1 MEIPGKKST
10 VDRRSFVKSI
20 AAAPMFV
27 PAAAWGANDRPA
39 YGLIGSGNRGGALNG
54 AFQKLGAECAALC
67 DVYPPH
73 LELGK
78 KQSPA
83 GVKTYGNHHDLMAQA
98 GLDFIVIA
106 TPDHHHAPM
115 LYDALA
121 SGKDVYLE
129 KPLSM
134 KLEQSNEM
142 VQAVRKTD
150 RIVQIGMQRRS
161 MSFVR
166 QAKKMVDD
174 GELGRISMV
183 KAMWN
188 WHFTLPLDNSP
199 LPGELAWNRF
209 LGSAPKRPLEP
220 RRFRWWRGFWDYSGG
235 NMTDQGTHLMD
246 VVQWMTNSG
255 APRSAVCQGRITNA
269 AGAEVPNIFTAVF
282 EYPDFMATWTLDYRT
297 TYEFDWSITLM
308 GEKAAMVLDRHGLR
322 LYKDPGP
329 ADAPWSQQV
338 PQEPAKVV
346 ADTDRPEAHQQNFL
360 ECIRTRQQPN
370 CPIEVAA
377 AAVAG
382 PHMANLAYRQERK
395 IRLNADGTAA

>member
-1 MEIPGKKST
+1 MN
-10 VDRRSFVKSI
+10 RRSFVKTI
-20 AAAPMFV
+20 ATAPMIV
-27 PAAAWGANDRPA
+27 PASAWGANGRPA
-39 YGLIGSGNRGGALNG
+39 YGLIGSGNRGRGLNG

-67 DVYPPH
+67 DVYAPY
-73 LELGK
+73 LELGRQ
-78 KQSPA
+78 QSPG
-83 GVKTYGNHHDLMAQA
+83 GVKKYGNHHDLLAQP
-98 GLDFIVIA
+98 GLDFVVIA

-121 SGKDVYLE
+121 AGKDVYLE

-134 KLEQSNEM
+134 NLEQSKQM

-150 RIVQIGMQRRS
+150 RVVQIGMQRRS

-166 QAKKMVDD
+166 QAKQMVDD
-174 GELGRISMV
+174 GALGRISMV

-199 LPGELAWNRF
+199 LPGELAWDRF

-220 RRFRWWRGFWDYSGG
+220 MRFRWWRGFWDYSGG

-255 APRSAVCQGRITNA
+255 APRSAVCQGRVTNA
-269 AGAEVPNIFTAVF
+269 TGAEVPNIFTAVF
-282 EYPDFMATWTLDYRT
+282 EYPDFMATWTLDYRS

-308 GEKAAMVLDRHGLR
+308 GEEAAMVLDRRGLR
-322 LYKDPGP
+322 LYRDPGP
-329 ADAPWSQQV
+329 SGAPWSQKV
-338 PQEPAKVV
+338 PQEPVKVI
-346 ADTDRPEAHQQNFL
+346 ADTDEPEAHQQNFL
-360 ECIRTRQQPN
+360 ECIRTRRQPN